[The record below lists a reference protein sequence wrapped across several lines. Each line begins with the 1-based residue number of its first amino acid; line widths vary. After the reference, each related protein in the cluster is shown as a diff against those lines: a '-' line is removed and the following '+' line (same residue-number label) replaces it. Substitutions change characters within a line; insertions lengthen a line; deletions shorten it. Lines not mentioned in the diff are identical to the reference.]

1 MSLKKCFAS
10 WRSIVER
17 KTNFKRHLTLIGL
30 NSGYR
35 KVKIIVLYFD
45 LYCYTKRAMGH
56 GETTQSTSQQATGA
70 GPGNNQTSDIRYIS
84 IPYVKGTSERIARV
98 LAPHGIRLGHSS
110 KPTLRDR
117 LVKVKDG
124 IPKEQQQGVVYKTS
138 CACGA
143 TYVGETG
150 RPKHVRL
157 KEHTAALRHCRAE
170 ISPLAEH
177 WLQCGQPFDPGQADT
192 LAVEPTWSRRIV
204 REALEIRQC
213 NPSLN
218 QGVGKFSLSPI
229 WDSVLN
235 Q

>member
-1 MSLKKCFAS
+1 
-10 WRSIVER
+10 
-17 KTNFKRHLTLIGL
+17 
-30 NSGYR
+30 
-35 KVKIIVLYFD
+35 
-45 LYCYTKRAMGH
+45 
-56 GETTQSTSQQATGA
+56 
-70 GPGNNQTSDIRYIS
+70 
-84 IPYVKGTSERIARV
+84 
-98 LAPHGIRLGHSS
+98 LGHSS